1 MRPQVMKAAGN
12 VLLSADRTGTVSMW
26 DLNTGTSTL
35 TIATGHTDMLMAM
48 WVEESYLFTAS
59 LDGRVKTWQSDGT
72 PLYEHGVT
80 NQHGQPSG
88 ITALLLTTEKD
99 GGEPV
104 LITACND
111 NALKMWKMPTFD
123 RRGILG
129 SKAGHADIVRCMA
142 KGPGACRPP
151 TPPRRASHRARPRA
165 SPRRW
170 AAVLPAPFLH
180 ARHTHAKAHT
190 SHAHA
195 HAAWDDHNRENS
207 S

>member
-142 KGPGACRPP
+142 KGPGACRLHP
-151 TPPRRASHRARPRA
+151 TPSCVAPIAAASESASLGGRAPCPVPARAA
-165 SPRRW
+165 
-170 AAVLPAPFLH
+170 H
-180 ARHTHAKAHT
+180 ARKRAHLT
-190 SHAHA
+190 
-195 HAAWDDHNRENS
+195 RTRRMG
-207 S
+207 